1 MTEVHTIDRAGSGA
15 ADPLGIFRGVRVVI
29 VAPKAPPVTGMSVQS
44 VALAAHL
51 TAEGASPHLVAT
63 NPTVPAAL
71 TAVPAVAAAWRR
83 RTFLS
88 ALRAA
93 IAERAGVLHVHGAS
107 GDYFREIVAPSLAEG
122 RDAGMRTVLRWDG
135 PDLDI
140 FLTEHFEKVA
150 ADFLLADEIVVPSGY
165 LAEIVRARLG
175 RDARVLP
182 SLAGEAGVDRAPA
195 RRDGPLRLLSLR
207 PLTRVNGVDVA
218 LRAVA
223 AAAAQ
228 GVDLRFTIAGEGP
241 ERANLEAL
249 ASSLP
254 SGTVLFAGSVPREQV
269 PALIA
274 ESDAVVNG
282 SWYDNFPL
290 AIAEPLSCGLP
301 VATTDAGGLRWLVQ
315 HGRTGLVTPAGDVD
329 ALAASV
335 VALARD
341 RALVE
346 DLGWRA
352 KVEAL
357 RWTWPAVRDG
367 WARAYGV

>member
-44 VALAAHL
+44 AALASHL
-51 TAEGASPHLVAT
+51 TAEGAVPHLVAT
-63 NPTVPAAL
+63 NPVVPAAL

-83 RTFLS
+83 RTFL
-88 ALRAA
+88 ADLRAA
-93 IAERAGVLHVHGAS
+93 ISARAGVLHVHGAS
-107 GDYFREIVAPSLAEG
+107 GDYFREIVAPSLAEA

-135 PDLDI
+135 PDLDG
-140 FLTEHFEKVA
+140 FLAEHFEKVA
-150 ADFLLADEIVVPSGY
+150 AEFLLADEIVVPSGY
-165 LAEIVRARLG
+165 LAGIVRARLG
-175 RDARVLP
+175 RDARILP
-182 SLAGEAGVDRAPA
+182 NLVEETGTDRPPV
-195 RRDGPLRLLSLR
+195 RREGPLRLISLR

-223 AAAAQ
+223 AAAAK
-228 GVDLRFTIAGEGP
+228 GADLRFTIVGDGP
-241 ERANLEAL
+241 ERRALEDL
-249 ASSLP
+249 AATLP
-254 SGTVLFAGSVPREQV
+254 AGTIRFTGAVPREQV

-274 ESDAVVNG
+274 DADAVVNG

-290 AIAEPLSCGLP
+290 AIAEPLAHGLP

-329 ALAASV
+329 ALADSV
-335 VALARD
+335 AALARD
-341 RALVE
+341 HALVE

-357 RWTWPAVRDG
+357 RWTWPAVRDE